1 MNRHVY
7 PLIFALKIVV
17 AMDCPNTIATISIP
31 ASAGYVYTI
40 G

>member
-1 MNRHVY
+1 MNRLVY

-17 AMDCPNTIATISIP
+17 AFDCPNTIASITIP
-31 ASAGYVYTI
+31 ASAGYTYTI